1 METILDFITVRYKVL
16 VSQQLFNKNDTKE
29 GNVENL
35 TSQSQL
41 GLSFSLFMTDNIFLY
56 LKRPSFKML
65 MN

>member
-41 GLSFSLFMTDNIFLY
+41 GLSLSVDNIFLY